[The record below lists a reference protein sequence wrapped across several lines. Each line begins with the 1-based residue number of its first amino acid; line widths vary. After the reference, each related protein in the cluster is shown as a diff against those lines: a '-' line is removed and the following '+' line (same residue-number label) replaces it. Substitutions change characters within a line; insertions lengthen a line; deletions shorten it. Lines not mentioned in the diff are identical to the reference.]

1 MDASLAR
8 QLGVQV
14 VNAIIFFSKT
24 KGNVMHDLL
33 RWGFEPSYM
42 QWEFHGESSDKDVS
56 SSDSDNNDF
65 NVNLVKE
72 R

>member
-1 MDASLAR
+1 MDASLTK
-8 QLGVQV
+8 QLSIHVI
-14 VNAIIFFSKT
+14 NAIFFYKT
-24 KGNVMHDLL
+24 RDNVMHNLL

-65 NVNLVKE
+65 DVNLVKE
-72 R
+72 

>member
-1 MDASLAR
+1 
-8 QLGVQV
+8 
-14 VNAIIFFSKT
+14 
-24 KGNVMHDLL
+24 MHDLL